1 MIRRFEWHHDKLK
14 YRFDHPLRPKGSC
27 YLEAGIII
35 LRIGEPEGEPLDSH
49 VYRTSSTRSIIQG
62 RIKEMA
68 PGGPAP
74 FCGLSNTVFS
84 GLHVQ
89 YGIQVFSRFKR
100 PESTRFHLKEL
111 QSQKLFSRRSMN
123 PNLPRKV
130 RRSQF

>member
-1 MIRRFEWHHDKLK
+1 MIQLK

-35 LRIGEPEGEPLDSH
+35 LRMGEPEGEPLDSH
-49 VYRTSSTRSIIQG
+49 VYRASSTGSIIQG

-68 PGGPAP
+68 QGGPRP
-74 FCGLSNTVFS
+74 LLWFIKYSFS
-84 GLHVQ
+84 ALHVQ
-89 YGIQVFSRFKR
+89 YGIQVFSTFKR

-111 QSQKLFSRRSMN
+111 QSQKLFSWRSMN

-130 RRSQF
+130 RRSQL